1 MPIFDSN
8 LIAARVLRQAVQ
20 RHARAEHT
28 WGLSYRQAW
37 REARA
42 EARKRPAPRVK
53 EGPRVQYPKL
63 SPAELSKVGD
73 IDGLL

>member
-1 MPIFDSN
+1 MPTKDANQVASRI
-8 LIAARVLRQAVQ
+8 LRETMW
-20 RHARAEHT
+20 RHVRFEKARA
-28 WGLSYRQAW
+28 LDYRQAW

-42 EARKRPAPRVK
+42 EARKRPSPRVK

-63 SPAELSKVGD
+63 SPAELSRVGD